1 MARTTARKQ
10 RTDHEDAPAT
20 PAPPARGDRLP
31 RPPASAPV
39 TTSTTLVTRVRGIV
53 DRVQRLKPARVFRR
67 YGDHRG
73 ALLAAGLSF
82 QAVFAVFAAIW
93 VAFSVA
99 GLALGANHQLRD
111 ALFDL
116 IGNAVP
122 GLLDRGGSG
131 GAISEKALLSTPA
144 LSWTGAIALVGTL
157 FTAVGWLGS
166 ARSAVRDLAGLAA
179 PTTNFAL
186 LKLKDLGLALAFGVA
201 LIVSAALSVFSTAA
215 MNATLGLLHVDARS
229 LAAILTARIIGLA
242 LMFGLD
248 ACVLAALYRILAGVP
263 IPRGPL
269 WQGALL
275 GALAL
280 GVLKVLGTS
289 LLGGATKNPL
299 LASFAVIIGLMI
311 WFNLICQVILIAAS
325 WVIVTATDD
334 GVPLDPVGERRAR
347 DAEVRLRAELERQIR
362 REVEEAL
369 PPGVRWFVRRRHR
382 RIEEGTVELGA
393 DVPSDV
399 RRDPSADARLGRRSG
414 ARDA

>member
-1 MARTTARKQ
+1 M
-10 RTDHEDAPAT
+10 PAAAS
-20 PAPPARGDRLP
+20 PEPRGDRLP
-31 RPPASAPV
+31 RPVAAPPV
-39 TTSTTLVTRVRGIV
+39 AGNPLLARVRGLV
-53 DRVQRLKPARVFRR
+53 DRVQGWKPMRVLRR
-67 YGDHRG
+67 YGDRRG

-93 VAFSVA
+93 VAFSIA
-99 GLALGANHQLRD
+99 GLALGANPALRD

-122 GLLDRGGSG
+122 GLIDRGSG

-166 ARSAVRDLAGLAA
+166 ARSAIRDLAGLAA

-186 LKLKDLGLALAFGVA
+186 LKLKDLGLTLAFGVA
-201 LIVSAALSVFSTAA
+201 IIVSAALSVFSTAA
-215 MNATLGLLHVDARS
+215 MNATLQFLHVDEHS
-229 LAAILTARIIGLA
+229 LVAILTARIVGLA

-248 ACVLAALYRILAGVP
+248 ACVLAGFYRIVAGVP
-263 IPRGPL
+263 IPRAPL

-311 WFNLICQVILIAAS
+311 WFNLICQVILIAAA
-325 WVIVTATDD
+325 WVIVTATDR
-334 GVPLDPVGERRAR
+334 GVPLDPIGERRAR
-347 DAEVRLRAELERQIR
+347 DAEVRLRAELEREVR

-382 RIEEGTVELGA
+382 RLEEAEAPETGA
-393 DVPSDV
+393 IGIDPPD
-399 RRDPSADARLGRRSG
+399 RR
-414 ARDA
+414 

>member
-1 MARTTARKQ
+1 MALRTR
-10 RTDHEDAPAT
+10 RAPQ
-20 PAPPARGDRLP
+20 PPRGDRPP
-31 RPPASAPV
+31 RAASTPAQAPNPFV
-39 TTSTTLVTRVRGIV
+39 ARLRRIGDT
-53 DRVQRLKPARVFRR
+53 VQGWKPVRVFRR
-67 YGDHRG
+67 YGDRRG

-99 GLALGANHQLRD
+99 GLALTANPALRN

-116 IGNAVP
+116 IGTAVP
-122 GLLDRGGSG
+122 GLIDRGPGN
-131 GAISEKALLSTPA
+131 GAIDEHALLSTPA

-166 ARSAVRDLAGLAA
+166 ARGAVRDLAGLAA
-179 PTTNFAL
+179 PVTNFVL
-186 LKLKDLGLALAFGVA
+186 LKLKDLGLALGFGAA

-215 MNATLGLLHVDARS
+215 MDATLDVLHVERHS
-229 LAAILTARIIGLA
+229 LAAILTARVIGLV
-242 LMFGLD
+242 LMFALD
-248 ACVLAALYRILAGVP
+248 ACLLAAFYRVLAGVP

-299 LASFAVIIGLMI
+299 LASFAVIIGLLI

-325 WVIVTATDD
+325 WVIVTATDR
-334 GVPLDPVGERRAR
+334 GVPLDPIGERRAR
-347 DAEVRLRAELERQIR
+347 DAEVRLRAQLERQVR

-382 RIEEGTVELGA
+382 RIEEGARA
-393 DVPSDV
+393 DDTGTIPTSPVPSD
-399 RRDPSADARLGRRSG
+399 RS
-414 ARDA
+414 

>member
-1 MARTTARKQ
+1 MARRTPHEAGAVGAPRRDRPVSRAVAANPLVSRARRMVEVVQGWK
-10 RTDHEDAPAT
+10 P
-20 PAPPARGDRLP
+20 L
-31 RPPASAPV
+31 
-39 TTSTTLVTRVRGIV
+39 RV
-53 DRVQRLKPARVFRR
+53 LRR
-67 YGDHRG
+67 YSDRRG
-73 ALLAAGLSF
+73 PLLAAGLSF

-93 VAFSVA
+93 VTFSVA
-99 GLALGANHQLRD
+99 GLALGANPALRD

-122 GLLDRGGSG
+122 GLLDRGHG

-144 LSWTGAIALVGTL
+144 LTWTGTVALIGTL
-157 FTAVGWLGS
+157 FTAVGWLDS

-179 PTTNFAL
+179 PVTNFAL
-186 LKLKDLGLALAFGVA
+186 LKLQDLGLALAFGVA
-201 LIVSAALSVFSTAA
+201 LVASAALSVFSTAA
-215 MNATLGLLHVDARS
+215 MNATLALLHVDERS
-229 LAAILTARIIGLA
+229 LTTILTARIIGLA

-248 ACVLAALYRILAGVP
+248 TCVLAALYRVLAGVP

-299 LASFAVIIGLMI
+299 LASFAVIVGLLI

-325 WVIVTATDD
+325 WVVVTATDR
-334 GVPLDPVGERRAR
+334 GVPLDPIGERRAR

-382 RIEEGTVELGA
+382 RLDEVSETRTI
-393 DVPSDV
+393 P
-399 RRDPSADARLGRRSG
+399 
-414 ARDA
+414 ARD

>member
-1 MARTTARKQ
+1 MARRTARGRRAG
-10 RTDHEDAPAT
+10 RTDEAEEPAT
-20 PAPPARGDRLP
+20 PPRGDRLP
-31 RPPASAPV
+31 RPAKPAPATAANP
-39 TTSTTLVTRVRGIV
+39 LVARLRGLA
-53 DRVQRLKPARVFRR
+53 DRAQRLKPVRVFRR
-67 YGDHRG
+67 YGDRRG

-93 VAFSVA
+93 VAFSIA

-166 ARSAVRDLAGLAA
+166 ARDAIRDLAGLAA
-179 PTTNFAL
+179 PATNFAL
-186 LKLKDLGLALAFGVA
+186 LKAKDLGLALAFGA
-201 LIVSAALSVFSTAA
+201 AIIVSAALSVFSTAA
-215 MNATLGLLHVDARS
+215 LNATLAFLGVDEHS
-229 LAAILTARIIGLA
+229 IAAILVARVVGLA

-299 LASFAVIIGLMI
+299 LASFAVIIGLLI
-311 WFNLICQVILIAAS
+311 WFNLICQVILIAAA
-325 WVIVTATDD
+325 WVIVTATDH
-334 GVPLDPVGERRAR
+334 GVPLDPIGERRAR

-369 PPGVRWFVRRRHR
+369 PPGVRWFVRRRHK
-382 RIEEGTVELGA
+382 RIDEGDPDAELETGA
-393 DVPSDV
+393 IPTAPPP
-399 RRDPSADARLGRRSG
+399 R
-414 ARDA
+414 

>member
-1 MARTTARKQ
+1 MARRSAHDDGKTA
-10 RTDHEDAPAT
+10 AP
-20 PAPPARGDRLP
+20 RGDRLP
-31 RPPASAPV
+31 RPAPSPSPTIGSPLTGTPLAGTPLAGSPLAGSPLAGSPLAGQV
-39 TTSTTLVTRVRGIV
+39 RRIAERAQRWKPMRVI
-53 DRVQRLKPARVFRR
+53 RR
-67 YGDHRG
+67 YGDRRG
-73 ALLAAGLSF
+73 PLLAAGLSF

-122 GLLDRGGSG
+122 GLIDRGSG

-157 FTAVGWLGS
+157 STAIGWLGS
-166 ARSAVRDLAGLAA
+166 ARGAIRDLAGLASPA
-179 PTTNFAL
+179 TNPVL
-186 LKLKDLGLALAFGVA
+186 LKLKDLGLALAFGAA
-201 LIVSAALSVFSTAA
+201 LLVSAALSVFSTAA
-215 MNATLGLLHVDARS
+215 MNATLALLHVDEHA
-229 LAAILTARIIGLA
+229 LPAILTARLLGLA

-248 ACVLAALYRILAGVP
+248 ACVLAGFYRIVAGVA

-280 GVLKVLGTS
+280 GVLQVLGTS

-311 WFNLICQVILIAAS
+311 WFNLVCQVILIAAA
-325 WVIVTATDD
+325 WVVVTANDR

-369 PPGVRWFVRRRHR
+369 PPGVRWFVRRKHK
-382 RIEEGTVELGA
+382 RIEEGAPVGEDDT
-393 DVPSDV
+393 P
-399 RRDPSADARLGRRSG
+399 RPG
-414 ARDA
+414 AR

>member
-1 MARTTARKQ
+1 MARSTAPRI
-10 RTDHEDAPAT
+10 RAGHDGTAPARS
-20 PAPPARGDRLP
+20 PRGDRLP
-31 RPPASAPV
+31 RSATAVPTAASP
-39 TTSTTLVTRVRGIV
+39 LVARVRDV
-53 DRVQRLKPARVFRR
+53 ADRVQKLKPVRVFRR
-67 YGDHRG
+67 YGDRRG

-99 GLALGANHQLRD
+99 GLAIGANTQVRD

-122 GLLDRGGSG
+122 GLIDRGGSG

-166 ARSAVRDLAGLAA
+166 ARDAVRDLAGLAA
-179 PTTNFAL
+179 PATNFAL

-215 MNATLGLLHVDARS
+215 MNATLDLLHVDSRS
-229 LAAILTARIIGLA
+229 LAAILVARIIGLA

-248 ACVLAALYRILAGVP
+248 ACVLAALYRVLAGVP
-263 IPRGPL
+263 IPRAPL

-280 GVLKVLGTS
+280 GALKVLGTS

-299 LASFAVIIGLMI
+299 LASFAVIIGLLI
-311 WFNLICQVILIAAS
+311 WFNLMCQVVLLAAA
-325 WVIVTATDD
+325 WIIVTATDR
-334 GVPLDPVGERRAR
+334 GVPLDPVGERRTR

-369 PPGVRWFVRRRHR
+369 PPGVRWFVRRRHK
-382 RIEEGTVELGA
+382 RIEDGA
-393 DVPSDV
+393 DDETGAIPTAPTPPAA
-399 RRDPSADARLGRRSG
+399 RR
-414 ARDA
+414 

>member
-1 MARTTARKQ
+1 MARITARE
-10 RTDHEDAPAT
+10 RRSEAS
-20 PAPPARGDRLP
+20 RGDRLP
-31 RPPASAPV
+31 RPAIPAPV
-39 TTSTTLVTRVRGIV
+39 TAVNPIIARARRVA
-53 DRVQRLKPARVFRR
+53 DRVQKLKPVRVFRR
-67 YGDHRG
+67 YGDRRG

-93 VAFSVA
+93 VAFSIA
-99 GLALGANHQLRD
+99 GLALTANQQLRD

-122 GLLDRGGSG
+122 GLLDRGGSSD
-131 GAISEKALLSTPA
+131 GAISEKALLSAPA

-166 ARSAVRDLAGLAA
+166 ARDAIRDLAGLAA
-179 PTTNFAL
+179 PATNFAL

-201 LIVSAALSVFSTAA
+201 LIVSAVLSVFSTAA
-215 MNATLGLLHVDARS
+215 MNATLGLLGVDQHS
-229 LAAILTARIIGLA
+229 VGAIVVARIIGLA

-248 ACVLAALYRILAGVP
+248 ACVLAALYRILAGVA
-263 IPRGPL
+263 IPRAPL

-311 WFNLICQVILIAAS
+311 WFNLICQVILIAAA
-325 WVIVTATDD
+325 WVIVTATDR
-334 GVPLDPVGERRAR
+334 GVPLDPIGERRAR
-347 DAEVRLRAELERQIR
+347 DAEVRLRAQLERQIR

-382 RIEEGTVELGA
+382 RIDEGA
-393 DVPSDV
+393 DDETGAIPTAPTPSDS
-399 RRDPSADARLGRRSG
+399 RR
-414 ARDA
+414 

>member
-1 MARTTARKQ
+1 MARRTARGRRAVDGDEAEQ
-10 RTDHEDAPAT
+10 PVPAR
-20 PAPPARGDRLP
+20 RGDRLP
-31 RPPASAPV
+31 RPAAPV
-39 TTSTTLVTRVRGIV
+39 TAAAPNPLIARAQAIG
-53 DRVQRLKPARVFRR
+53 DRVQKLKPVRVFRR
-67 YGDHRG
+67 YGDRRG

-93 VAFSVA
+93 VVFSIA
-99 GLALGANHQLRD
+99 GLALAANPQLRD

-122 GLLDRGGSG
+122 GLLDRGGSGGG

-166 ARSAVRDLAGLAA
+166 ARDAIRDLAGLASPA
-179 PTTNFAL
+179 TNFAL

-201 LIVSAALSVFSTAA
+201 IIVSAALSVFSTAA
-215 MNATLGLLHVDARS
+215 MNATLDFLGVDQRS
-229 LAAILTARIIGLA
+229 IAAIVVARIVGLA

-248 ACVLAALYRILAGVP
+248 ACVLAALYRVLAGVA

-289 LLGGATKNPL
+289 LLGGASKNPL

-325 WVIVTATDD
+325 WVIVTATDH
-334 GVPLDPVGERRAR
+334 GMPLDPIGERRTR

-382 RIEEGTVELGA
+382 RIDEGAANLVEPGETGA
-393 DVPSDV
+393 IPTAPAPAPSDP
-399 RRDPSADARLGRRSG
+399 RR
-414 ARDA
+414 